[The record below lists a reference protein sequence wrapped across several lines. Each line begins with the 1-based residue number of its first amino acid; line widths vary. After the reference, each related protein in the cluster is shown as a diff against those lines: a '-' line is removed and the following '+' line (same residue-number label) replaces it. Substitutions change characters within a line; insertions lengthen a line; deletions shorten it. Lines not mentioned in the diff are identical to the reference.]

1 MSKEWHTLLSPLQG
15 EGWGGD
21 GVNGIGHCCVP
32 HPPPNLP
39 LEGGGAGLLMLVS
52 VVVKTRRLV
61 DAYPDFQ
68 SVIQTHRL

>member
-1 MSKEWHTLLSPLQG
+1 LL
-15 EGWGGD
+15 
-21 GVNGIGHCCVP
+21 I
-32 HPPPNLP
+32 
-39 LEGGGAGLLMLVS
+39 LVS